1 MKKIVALVIA
11 SLVSFALYAQ
21 AADKVS
27 EIISA
32 REASYGQAAYL
43 ACCARGTVKNEA
55 GYEDALNVLKENGF
69 ADLSVNASDKITMK
83 ELAKVCSYTWKIE
96 GSLMCKLV
104 GSPRYIFRQMK
115 ADEVIDV
122 SADPMGVPSGRNL
135 LAVIT
140 DCIDRYQVKDGEDK

>member
-1 MKKIVALVIA
+1 MIVALVIA

-32 REASYGQAAYL
+32 REASYGQAA
-43 ACCARGTVKNEA
+43 CCARGTVKNEA
-55 GYEDALNVLKENGF
+55 EYEDALNVLKEKGF
-69 ADLSVNASDKITMK
+69 ADSSVNASDKITMK